1 MSELTQEQHQ
11 KIEEKVERRVHRDR
25 VLLNN
30 PVIMQ
35 GLGLAPLVIAAS
47 TGRNALMLSVAVF
60 LLLTPTR
67 LLAAALCR
75 FVHARFRGA
84 AYALSASVI
93 YIGMYW
99 VMTRLFQSG
108 DITQLGLYL
117 PLLVV
122 DPIILKRYERVQN
135 EKLNTALR
143 KGIVTTLGYMLVLMI
158 MGCVRELLGSGMLF
172 GHVIINIALMPS
184 ALLPS
189 GGFAVLAIVMALWRS
204 AVRVMKRSMAE
215 TEEDQWEV
223 E

>member
-1 MSELTQEQHQ
+1 
-11 KIEEKVERRVHRDR
+11 ERR
-25 VLLNN
+25 
-30 PVIMQ
+30 
-35 GLGLAPLVIAAS
+35 PLVRPRERVEARPRALVREP
-47 TGRNALMLSVAVF
+47 GRVSIFGVVGFLAVGVVAVL

-75 FVHARFRGA
+75 FAHARFRGPV
-84 AYALSASVI
+84 YALSAGVV

-99 VMTRLFQSG
+99 VMTKLFQSG

-135 EKLNTALR
+135 EKLGTALR
-143 KGIVTTLGYMLVLMI
+143 KGMVTTLGYVLVLMTV
-158 MGCVRELLGSGMLF
+158 GCVRELLGSGMLF
-172 GHVIINIALMPS
+172 GHVIVNIALMPS

-189 GGFAVLAIVMALWRS
+189 GGFGVLAVVMALWRS
-204 AVRVMKRSMAE
+204 AVRVIKRAMME